1 MAARTVN
8 DTQSAQSQTLTLSH
22 PKLKA
27 LQPELFS
34 SRSWGKFLRENGYR
48 LSSPNEDAEYW
59 KEYIAENL
67 RQGDC
72 EAAVVVSAS
81 PLLITAYAGELDC
94 VASLGFASQFATKY
108 GLKIGSRLLAVNI
121 YLEWNFFL
129 PEDLSPG
136 PEQTGRYRN
145 FAPLIADFLTD
156 DAELI
161 EEKKAVIT
169 EAEWRRAE
177 DLGDEF
183 LKRNGEKARDGRPLL
198 CHLPAKRAAKRA
210 AKAPAKTR
218 KR

>member
-1 MAARTVN
+1 MAANTIT
-8 DTQSAQSQTLTLSH
+8 DTAGAQSQAPTLSH
-22 PKLKA
+22 QKLKA
-27 LQPELFS
+27 LQPELYS
-34 SRSWGKFLRENGYR
+34 SRSWQKFLRENGYR
-48 LSSPNEDAEYW
+48 LSSPNADAEHW
-59 KEYIAENL
+59 KDYVAENL
-67 RQGDC
+67 RRGDC
-72 EAAVVVSAS
+72 EPAVVVSETL
-81 PLLITAYAGELDC
+81 LLIAAYAGEIDC
-94 VASLGFASQFATKY
+94 VALLSFPVQFAAKY
-108 GLKIGSRLLAVNI
+108 DLKTGSRLLAVNI